1 VWLGLAKFYS
11 VAAQWV
17 TFGESG
23 SECVQGSA
31 ELAFKSD
38 FLPLWTRT
46 PHNLLKNNYLWHR
59 LLGMA
64 AEIES
69 VMARILLKLKRERL
83 KNKAVADLDFVDGR
97 GAVPQQD

>member
-1 VWLGLAKFYS
+1 
-11 VAAQWV
+11 
-17 TFGESG
+17 
-23 SECVQGSA
+23 
-31 ELAFKSD
+31 
-38 FLPLWTRT
+38 
-46 PHNLLKNNYLWHR
+46 
-59 LLGMA
+59 MA